1 MSDSS
6 VAARQGQFSRRRFL
20 GTGLAAA
27 GGVMAAGL
35 MPGILG
41 AEPASAATLEK
52 MAYQL
57 SWVKDAEFAG
67 SFLAQKKGYYAKHG
81 LEVDLLAGG
90 ASVIPEPV
98 VVSGKALVASSA
110 ADAVAE
116 ANAQGANL
124 KIIGVRYQ
132 KNPYCIM
139 SLAKTPVKT
148 PQDLYGKKLGVAA
161 GDEVGWQTFAKV
173 AGLDVSK
180 VTIFPVQYDPT
191 PLADGEIDALVAFIT
206 SEPSQLQVK
215 GIQTHEFLFA
225 DYGYAIYSDIYEV
238 TEETLATKEKELVAF
253 MKAEKAGWTYDINN
267 LTEGTKVALT
277 FAKSSGLSYKQQL
290 LENKQQMALFLTPYT
305 KQHGI
310 FTMDP
315 ADIEANVKT
324 LAVAGVKTDASM
336 FTNQI
341 VSQI

>member
-1 MSDSS
+1 MN
-6 VAARQGQFSRRRFL
+6 
-20 GTGLAAA
+20 
-27 GGVMAAGL
+27 
-35 MPGILG
+35 
-41 AEPASAATLEK
+41 
-52 MAYQL
+52 
-57 SWVKDAEFAG
+57 
-67 SFLAQKKGYYAKHG
+67 
-81 LEVDLLAGG
+81 LLAGG
-90 ASVIPEPV
+90 ASAIPEPV

-139 SLAKTPVKT
+139 SLAKSPVKT
-148 PQDLYGKKLGVAA
+148 AGPLREEARCRGRRPGGLADLRQGG
-161 GDEVGWQTFAKV
+161 Q
-173 AGLDVSK
+173 LDVSK

-191 PLADGEIDALVAFIT
+191 PLADGQIDALVAFTT
-206 SEPSQLQVK
+206 SEPGQLEVK
-215 GIQTHEFLFA
+215 GVKVHQFLFA

-253 MKAEKAGWTYDINN
+253 MKAEKAGWTYNIDNVA
-267 LTEGTKVALT
+267 EGTKVALT

-290 LENKQQMALFLTPYT
+290 LENQSQMPLLLTPYT

-310 FTMDP
+310 FSMDP

-336 FTNQI
+336 FTDKI
-341 VSQI
+341 ISQI

>member
-1 MSDSS
+1 M
-6 VAARQGQFSRRRFL
+6 
-20 GTGLAAA
+20 
-27 GGVMAAGL
+27 
-35 MPGILG
+35 
-41 AEPASAATLEK
+41 
-52 MAYQL
+52 
-57 SWVKDAEFAG
+57 
-67 SFLAQKKGYYAKHG
+67 
-81 LEVDLLAGG
+81 
-90 ASVIPEPV
+90 IPEPV

-139 SLAKTPVKT
+139 SLAKSPIKT

-161 GDEVGWQTFAKV
+161 GDQVGWQTFAKV
-173 AGLDVSK
+173 ANLDVSK

-191 PLADGEIDALVAFIT
+191 PLADGQIDALVAFTT
-206 SEPSQLQVK
+206 SEPGQLEVK
-215 GIQTHEFLFA
+215 EIKVHQFLFA

-253 MKAEKAGWTYDINN
+253 MKAEKAGWTYNIDNVS
-267 LTEGTKVALT
+267 EGTKVALT

-290 LENKQQMALFLTPYT
+290 LENQSQMPLLLTPYT

-310 FTMDP
+310 FSMDP
-315 ADIEANVKT
+315 AGHRGQCQDVGGCRRQDRRQHVHRQNHQPDLKEDRAHATEIPSRMVR
-324 LAVAGVKTDASM
+324 LFQLGAVRHAVLHHCLTVRRHVLRRDGADPGAGMLRLLVARGHADGARSHRGQ
-336 FTNQI
+336 F
-341 VSQI
+341 